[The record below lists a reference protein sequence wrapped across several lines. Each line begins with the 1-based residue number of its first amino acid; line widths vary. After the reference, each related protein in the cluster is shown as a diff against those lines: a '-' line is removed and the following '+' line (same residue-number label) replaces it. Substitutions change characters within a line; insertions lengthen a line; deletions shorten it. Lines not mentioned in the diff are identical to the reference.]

1 MKHEVTSKYT
11 KKALSASLKKF
22 METKPFSKIT
32 VSEIVADCGLNRK
45 TFYYHFEDT
54 RDLLKWTFEQE
65 AIDVVKSFDLLIEYE
80 GAIIFVIDYLEKNQH
95 FLNCVYDTVGQNE
108 LKRFLFNDFSGIT
121 RMIITGV
128 EKNMGKEISED
139 FRKFLVY
146 FYTDGMVGLLIEWLH
161 GEIKYDKETE
171 VRYIAELFRRTLP
184 PLIQSEGK

>member
-1 MKHEVTSKYT
+1 MKHEVTSTYT

-65 AIDVVKSFDLLIEYE
+65 AIDVVKSFDLLIDYE
-80 GAIIFVIDYLEKNQH
+80 DAIIFVIEYLEKNQH
-95 FLNCVYDTVGQNE
+95 FLNCVYDSVGQNE
-108 LKRFLFNDFSGIT
+108 LKRFLFNDFSGIA

-128 EKNMGKEISED
+128 EKKMGKEISED
-139 FRKFLVY
+139 FRKLLIY
-146 FYTDGMVGLLIEWLH
+146 FYTDGMVGLLVEWLH
-161 GEIKYDKETE
+161 GEIKYDKKTA
-171 VRYIAELFRRTLP
+171 VRYILTW
-184 PLIQSEGK
+184 Q